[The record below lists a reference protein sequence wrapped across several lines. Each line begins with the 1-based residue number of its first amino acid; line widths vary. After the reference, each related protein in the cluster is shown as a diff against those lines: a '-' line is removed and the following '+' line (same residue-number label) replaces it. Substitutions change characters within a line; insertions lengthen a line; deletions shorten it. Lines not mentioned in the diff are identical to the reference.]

1 MHKLL
6 NRAPLFCNPCLG
18 ALQASAFIALGRVFD
33 SNSAHNINQLL
44 KVAQASRAQLFS
56 KAALSRRKQGSKPQ
70 PPEWLVEFLRG
81 AHEPSADDFRKTKKR
96 VAKWRRTY
104 EANYRDVRHQVFAHK
119 EATEEPEITALF
131 SKGTNRELQH
141 LIASLVTLHEAL
153 WQLFMNGR
161 KLVLRPVRFS
171 VSAIR
176 RRPKP
181 KFFSNRAVQEA
192 ITHEA
197 QEFLMFAAG
206 Q

>member
-141 LIASLVTLHEAL
+141 LIASLATLHEAL